1 MTTAPT
7 TQEPVPAAP
16 PKQPKSTAN
25 RIFTTLWA
33 IIVACV
39 VVAIAVY
46 FLVFRG
52 VIGEPA
58 DLRTSERVTTVFVA
72 ALAANQADEAYSQ
85 MASQAQEQSS
95 LDDVKAL
102 SEELSQAGYTTLR
115 MCEFQVSFGSI
126 GKQLIGVGLLR
137 HAQGLVAIQST
148 LLQQS
153 DGSWKVL
160 GFNFLPTASIQPWGA
175 CQADP
180 P

>member
-1 MTTAPT
+1 MTTAPIPT
-7 TQEPVPAAP
+7 EPVPVSP
-16 PKQPKSTAN
+16 PRKPKSTAN
-25 RIFTTLWA
+25 RIFTALWA

-39 VVAIAVY
+39 AIAIAVY

-58 DLRTSERVTTVFVA
+58 DLRTSERVTTEFVA
-72 ALAANQADEAYSQ
+72 ALAASKPDEAYSL
-85 MASQAQEQSS
+85 MASQAKEQSS

-102 SEELSQAGYTTLR
+102 SEELSQAGYATLR
-115 MCEFQVSFGSI
+115 MCEFQVSFGGI

-137 HAQGLVAIQST
+137 HAQGLVVIQSV
-148 LLQQS
+148 LLQQP

-160 GFNFLPTASIQPWGA
+160 GFNFQPMASTQPWGA
-175 CQADP
+175 CQVDP